1 MIMRYF
7 SVKEANSI
15 LPQIKVLV
23 EEIVEKREEIY
34 KNLTI
39 YEELKE
45 VENLSNLD
53 KLELLYSK
61 SMVKLLDDEIKEL
74 IEMIQNFGVLVKSID
89 PVILDFPAK
98 NGDEEIFLCWKEDED
113 QILFWHGIYEGYK
126 GRKPISLLVNQ
137 NQKRT
142 F

>member
-34 KNLTI
+34 KNISI

-45 VENLSNLD
+45 VENLNKID
-53 KLELLYSK
+53 QLELLYAK

-74 IEMIQNFGVLVKSID
+74 VETIQNFGVLVKSID

-98 NGDEEIFLCWKEDED
+98 NEDEDIFLCWKEDEEE
-113 QILFWHGIYEGYK
+113 ILFWHGIYEGFN
-126 GRKPISLLVNQ
+126 GRKPVSLLTK
-137 NQKRT
+137 NQKR
-142 F
+142 FF

>member
-34 KNLTI
+34 KNLAI

-45 VENLSNLD
+45 VENLN
-53 KLELLYSK
+53 KIEQLELLYAK

-74 IEMIQNFGVLVKSID
+74 VETIQNFGVLVKSID
-89 PVILDFPAK
+89 PVVLDFPAK
-98 NGDEEIFLCWKEDED
+98 NEDEDIFLCWKEDEE
-113 QILFWHGIYEGYK
+113 QILFWHGIYEGFN
-126 GRKPISLLVNQ
+126 GRKPISLLAK
-137 NQKRT
+137 NQKR
-142 F
+142 FF